1 MRNLLWLSI
10 LGGLI
15 ITSLSAATIQYTV
28 TPIGPPNQ
36 NEFQYTYYIDPSL
49 NLSINQ
55 AIDIKFNILNYSNL
69 TNAVAD
75 PASDWSAMA
84 FSPDPQTFFPGDYI
98 ALANVNH
105 PSLSGPFTVD
115 FTYVGT
121 QQQPTPGAQPFE
133 IDQYNSNGGFVG
145 TLSTG
150 TTSALVVDP
159 PVPEPRGISVSVVGM
174 LLVCIAV
181 SARRRARR
189 VTV

>member
-10 LGGLI
+10 LGGLLT
-15 ITSLSAATIQYTV
+15 ITLSAATIQYTV
-28 TPIGPPNQ
+28 TPIGNPSQ
-36 NEFQYTYYIDPSL
+36 DEYQYTYYIGPSL
-49 NLSINQ
+49 TLSINQ
-55 AIDIKFNILNYSNL
+55 AIDIQFNITNYSNL

-75 PASDWSAMA
+75 PTSDWTVMA
-84 FSPDPQTFFPGDYI
+84 FSPDPQIFLRGDYI
-98 ALANVNH
+98 ALANVNN

-121 QQQPTPGAQPFE
+121 QQQPTPGSQPFE